1 MRIKDKVSA
10 DPDGLVETFLDGF
23 KFEQFF
29 VGAGDVEEDNNDH
42 FDDFSEFSSVFIV
55 SWLFFVLFKPNTIFS

>member
-1 MRIKDKVSA
+1 MRIKDQVCA

-23 KFEQFF
+23 ELQQFF
-29 VGAGDVEEDNNDH
+29 VGASSIEEDNNDH

-55 SWLFFVLFKPNTIFS
+55 SGLFFVLF